1 MKSTDPEQ
9 RIEYCPPPTSV
20 VAIVDPRA
28 GRGIGR
34 RVINLLQRRDW
45 PAPVKLFMPS
55 PARPHTFEQAVEY
68 ARDSGADRIIA
79 SGGDGTVMRVIT
91 ALLKTGNPIPLSVVP
106 TGTGNVVA
114 GDLHLPKRVIP
125 ALRLAFDSATIH
137 WWDVGQLEQT
147 NEYFALRASAGHDA
161 NTLALVNKKAK
172 AFWRSMAYVFPG
184 AIEMMRM
191 EPVNFTLTIDDQ
203 PPIRMQG
210 ATAFVAV
217 TSRLSGQIGFVLSNQ
232 IRTDDGVLY
241 AGVFHP
247 QKLLRNMPRVIHHMA
262 LAAEEFSELVTM
274 FPVKQRVT
282 IDADPPQRTQIDGE
296 LLAMTPFT
304 ANVVPKSVPFVTTQ
318 QHIVKQN
325 MRFTS
330 AVAEEM
336 NNNHHV

>member
-1 MKSTDPEQ
+1 M
-9 RIEYCPPPTSV
+9 
-20 VAIVDPRA
+20 
-28 GRGIGR
+28 GR
-34 RVINLLQRRDW
+34 RVINLLQRREW
-45 PAPVKLFMPS
+45 SAAVKVFIPS
-55 PARPHTFEQAVEY
+55 PTRPDTYEQAIQY
-68 ARDSGADRIIA
+68 ARENRADRVIA

-91 ALLKTGNPIPLSVVP
+91 AILKTGQPIPLSVIP

-114 GDLHLPKRVIP
+114 GDLHIPKRMIP
-125 ALRLAFDSATIH
+125 ALRLAFGPATLH
-137 WWDVGQLEQT
+137 WWDVGQIEET

-172 AFWRSMAYVFPG
+172 AFWRSMAYVFPA

-191 EPVNFTLTIDDQ
+191 EPANFTITIDDDE
-203 PPIRMQG
+203 PIEMQG

-247 QKLLRNMPRVIHHMA
+247 QKLLRNMPRVLHHMA

-274 FPVKQRVT
+274 FPVKKRVV

-296 LLAMTPFT
+296 LLAMTPV
-304 ANVVPKSVPFVTTQ
+304 AAKVVPNSVPFVTTQ

-325 MRFTS
+325 IRFTS
-330 AVAEEM
+330 AVEGEM
-336 NNNHHV
+336 ENNRQF